1 MLIYLPI
8 AELPIDIFALLALGA
23 VAGLMAGMFGIGG
36 GFLMTPVLIYLGVGL
51 PVAVAS
57 SSNQIIASS
66 VSGLTAHLRRKSVD
80 FKMGGYLLIGGFIG
94 SIVGAKIFAWLQE
107 VGQID
112 IAISLLYVFIVGS
125 IGILMGWDSI
135 KSYYRK
141 KKDIEPKPRKDIKW
155 VEGLPW
161 KVYFEKSEMEV
172 SLLLPVLLGFGSGIL
187 VSLLGIGGG
196 FITIP
201 VMIYVLRMPSSL
213 VVGTSLFQ
221 MVLIT
226 AIVTFSHAYY
236 SQTVDIILA
245 LILLLSSIITAQYG
259 TKFAYKISAEK
270 SKSFLALIIIGAAT
284 YMAYHLFIPPEN
296 PFSVVVKP

>member
-1 MLIYLPI
+1 MQIYLPI
-8 AELPIDIFALLALGA
+8 AELPVDVFSLLALGA
-23 VAGLMAGMFGIGG
+23 IAGLMAGMFGIGG
-36 GFLMTPVLIYLGVGL
+36 GFLMTPVLIYMGIGL

-80 FKMGGYLLIGGFIG
+80 FKMGWYLLFGGFIG

-107 VGQID
+107 IGQID
-112 IAISLLYVFIVGS
+112 IAISLLYVFIVGG
-125 IGILMGWDSI
+125 IGIMMGLDTI
-135 KSYYRK
+135 KSTLRK
-141 KKDIEPKPRKDIKW
+141 RSGKEAKPPKEIKW
-155 VEGLPW
+155 IERLPW
-161 KVYFEKSEMEV
+161 KVHFQKSEMEV
-172 SLLLPVLLGFGSGIL
+172 SLLLPILLGFASGIL

-201 VMIYVLRMPSSL
+201 VMIYILRMPSSL

-236 SQTVDIILA
+236 SQTVDIVLA
-245 LILLLSSIITAQYG
+245 LILLVSSIVSAQYG
-259 TKFAYKISAEK
+259 SKLAYKLPAEK
-270 SKSFLALIIIGAAT
+270 MRALLAFIILGAAS
-284 YMAYHLFIPPEN
+284 YMAYNLFITPSN
-296 PFSVVVKP
+296 PFTVLAK